1 MRFPRTDDGFMRD
14 WFLSLALL
22 ALFAGFIFF
31 RDKLEEKGE
40 ENPAYGT
47 CCLLPAILGAFVL
60 LLWLRFF
67 S

>member
-1 MRFPRTDDGFMRD
+1 MRD
-14 WFLSLALL
+14 WLLSLALI
-22 ALFAGFIFF
+22 ALFAGFFLF
-31 RDKLEEKGE
+31 RDRLEEKGE

-47 CCLLPAILGAFVL
+47 CCLLPLILSAFIL